1 MNKKHLKKIIR
12 EELLVEVEGGNPVPG
27 ALNTSD
33 KWSGAFMSMIKKELE
48 SSGWSIGVIGP
59 EIVTAMEQL
68 ITQIKKE
75 SDQANKD
82 AMDSY

>member
-1 MNKKHLKKIIR
+1 MKITNKQLRQIIK
-12 EELLVEVEGGNPVPG
+12 EELLNEEKIPG
-27 ALNTSD
+27 ALDTAD
-33 KWSGAFMSMIKKELE
+33 AWHAAFMDLIYKELE
-48 SSGWSIGVIGP
+48 RSGWSIGVIGP
-59 EIVTAMEQL
+59 EIVTALEQI